1 MPDPAKNFREPD
13 QIVELPKLTA
23 RLVDIGEV
31 TVSRTVS
38 EPGWRWSEH
47 VRPSVGGEW
56 CQVRHVG
63 VIVSGRLGILYPDGT
78 EVVFGPDDVFEIPPG
93 HDGYTVGDEPCVQI
107 DWAGNRPFFASF
119 LIGSRS
125 RVLATLL
132 FTDIVESTATAAR
145 LGDARWRELL
155 SAHFE
160 SVRAE
165 LERYGGREVKTTGDG
180 LLATFDGPGQALRCA
195 AAIRKIANRDDL
207 QVRAGVHVGEVE
219 VVGDDIR
226 GVAVHVAQ
234 RIMAA
239 AGADEIVVSD
249 LTRALASASGLAFE
263 DRGTHTLKGLDG
275 EWALAA
281 YAAEA
286 GVAAT

>member
-1 MPDPAKNFREPD
+1 MEDSAIKSFRSPDEVVK
-13 QIVELPKLTA
+13 LPKLTA
-23 RLVDIGEV
+23 EIVELGEL

-63 VIVSGRLGILYPDGT
+63 VVLSGRLGILFPDGT
-78 EVVFGPDDVFEIPPG
+78 EVVFGPDDVVDIPPG
-93 HDGYTVGDEPCVQI
+93 HDGFTVGDEPCVQI

-132 FTDIVESTATAAR
+132 FTDLVDSTAKAAE
-145 LGDARWRELL
+145 LGDARWGGLL
-155 SAHFE
+155 SEHFLRA
-160 SVRAE
+160 RAE

-180 LLATFDGPGQALRCA
+180 LLATFDSPGQALRCA
-195 AAIRKIANRDDL
+195 AAIRTTANRDGL
-207 QVRAGVHVGEVE
+207 RVRAGVHVGEVE
-219 VVGDDIR
+219 VVGEDVR
-226 GVAVHVAQ
+226 GVAVHEAA

-239 AGADEIVVSD
+239 GGPDEILVSD
-249 LTRALASASGLAFE
+249 LTRTLMGASGLEFE
-263 DRGTHTLKGLDG
+263 DRGTHTLKGLEG
-275 EWALAA
+275 EWRLAA
-281 YAAEA
+281 YVQGA
-286 GVAAT
+286 